1 MNTFWEFLSAQYPNS
16 TISTGNYW
24 HAHSSSNQ
32 VISDCNITVLS
43 QYGFLAVE
51 GPDSIKFLQGQ
62 TTCDWRKID
71 TEHAA
76 LGSYC
81 NIKGRMVMSFI
92 AGMQTSDAVLLRLHA
107 DTGDSACATLAKYI
121 VFSKA
126 KIRNATEEYLA
137 IGISG
142 KNARSK
148 LIQHI
153 GMAPTASMTQV
164 TDGKIVLVQLDD
176 IGERFECWTPA
187 ASAVEL
193 WTKLSACAA
202 VIDSTHWEALNI
214 AAGLGEICTST
225 QDTFIP
231 QMLNYQVI
239 GGVSFNKGCY
249 TGQEVV
255 ARMQYRGKLKRRLYR
270 AKILR
275 SETIFE
281 HLPGADLFNG
291 DGPQSIGN
299 LVSAVSRDKETELLA
314 VLTEDAVS
322 ANNIHF
328 ANESATMEILDLP
341 YTITS
346 AK

>member
-1 MNTFWEFLSAQYPNS
+1 MNTFWEFLSAQYPNGN
-16 TISTGNYW
+16 ISTGHYW
-24 HAHSSSNQ
+24 HADSSPSQ
-32 VISDCNITVLS
+32 ALSDYNITALS

-51 GPDSIKFLQGQ
+51 GPDSSKFLQGQ

-92 AGMQTSDAVLLRLHA
+92 ASMQSNDAALLRLHT
-107 DTGDSACATLAKYI
+107 DTGESACATLAKYI

-126 KIRNATEEYLA
+126 KIRNATTEYVA

-142 KNARSK
+142 KDARSK
-148 LIQHI
+148 LIQNI
-153 GMAPTASMTQV
+153 SMAPTASMTQV
-164 TDGKIVLVQLDD
+164 TDGKTVLVQLDES
-176 IGERFECWTPA
+176 GERFECWTPA
-187 ASAVEL
+187 ARAIEL
-193 WTKLSACAA
+193 WTKLSGGAV

-214 AAGLGEICTST
+214 AAGLGEICNST

-281 HLPGADLFNG
+281 HAPGADLFNG

-299 LVSAVSRDKETELLA
+299 LVTAVSRGKETELLA

-328 ANESATMEILDLP
+328 ANESATLEILDLP
-341 YTITS
+341 YAIAS

>member
-1 MNTFWEFLSAQYPNS
+1 MNTFWEFLSARYPNS
-16 TISTGNYW
+16 TTSTRHYW
-24 HAHSSSNQ
+24 HADSASDQ
-32 VISDCNITVLS
+32 TLSDCNITALS
-43 QYGFLAVE
+43 QYGFVAVE
-51 GPDSIKFLQGQ
+51 GPDSSKFLQGQ

-126 KIRNATEEYLA
+126 KIRNATAEYLA
-137 IGISG
+137 IGICG
-142 KNARSK
+142 KNARSH
-148 LIQHI
+148 LIQNI

-164 TDGKIVLVQLDD
+164 TDGKTVLVQLDD
-176 IGERFECWTPA
+176 SGERFECWTPA
-187 ASAVEL
+187 AGAIEL
-193 WTKLSACAA
+193 WTKLSAGAA

-214 AAGLGEICTST
+214 AAGLGEICSTT

-270 AKILR
+270 AKVLR
-275 SETIFE
+275 SEKKFE

-328 ANESATMEILDLP
+328 ANESATFEILDLP
-341 YTITS
+341 YAITS